1 MSNEVRKGKVLTN
14 NLIQRIR
21 QRLTLVVVDETG
33 MSTVEYEVI
42 WTLWA
47 LQQVRGGVA
56 VV

>member
-1 MSNEVRKGKVLTN
+1 MGTDMVEGNVFRRLHARLVL
-14 NLIQRIR
+14 LA
-21 QRLTLVVVDETG
+21 VDESG

>member
-1 MSNEVRKGKVLTN
+1 MKH

-21 QRLTLVVVDETG
+21 QRLLIVVVDDAG

>member
-1 MSNEVRKGKVLTN
+1 MRMMMAA
-14 NLIQRIR
+14 
-21 QRLTLVVVDETG
+21 VDDAG